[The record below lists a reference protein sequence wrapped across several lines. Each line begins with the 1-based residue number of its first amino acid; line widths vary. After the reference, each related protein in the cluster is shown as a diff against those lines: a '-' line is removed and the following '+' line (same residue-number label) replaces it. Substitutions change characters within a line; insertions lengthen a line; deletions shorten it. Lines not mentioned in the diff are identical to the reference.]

1 MAYFNCCAVM
11 AVSVGFHVHG
21 QIWLFYNACWRSHYK
36 REQIL
41 EIPIEE
47 LWTLITAIFYWEKLA
62 MPRLHRRGD
71 KKIKNVSNV
80 CVVEHH

>member
-1 MAYFNCCAVM
+1 MLR
-11 AVSVGFHVHG
+11 
-21 QIWLFYNACWRSHYK
+21 WLSKYARAWAWAELAILSCLRACLTSHYK
-36 REQIL
+36 RGQIL

-47 LWTLITAIFYWEKLA
+47 LWSLITAIFYWEKLE
-62 MPRLHRRGD
+62 MPRLHRIRRGD